1 MGAQGRRLR
10 QASRRLRRFGE
21 RGKRVR
27 VVPRQPR
34 EAVPRAVGLAAVPQ
48 DRVGGFR
55 PRSAMLALLAC
66 SLVVLL
72 PVAYAQPVVGA
83 LYRMRYGLWM
93 LLMLQGAMGWA
104 HIFGTL
110 QKAAE
115 RNAARSAEASLA
127 SGSGAA
133 TRQAVASVDGA

>member
-1 MGAQGRRLR
+1 
-10 QASRRLRRFGE
+10 
-21 RGKRVR
+21 
-27 VVPRQPR
+27 
-34 EAVPRAVGLAAVPQ
+34 
-48 DRVGGFR
+48 
-55 PRSAMLALLAC
+55 MLALLAF

-72 PVAYAQPVVGA
+72 PIVYTQPVVGT
-83 LYRMRYGLWM
+83 LYRIRYGLWM